1 MQEHKT
7 RLKCYKHLNPFCL
20 SVHSKLLFG
29 ALQDFSV
36 LEKDE
41 EVNVAKPN

>member
-1 MQEHKT
+1 M
-7 RLKCYKHLNPFCL
+7 RLKRFKYLNPFCL
-20 SVHSKLLFG
+20 SVNSKLCCG